1 MAGRF
6 VLPTGEIGDFCRRW
20 GITELAVFG
29 SAARG
34 ELTPASDV
42 DFLVTWGPARHWSL
56 VDHQSMEEELQRI
69 VGRSVDLVSRKAIEE
84 SENFVIRKHILASA
98 RTVYAA

>member
-1 MAGRF
+1 MAAPF
-6 VLPTGEIGDFCRRW
+6 EFPSDEIGAFCRRW
-20 GITELAVFG
+20 GIIELAVFG

-56 VDHQSMEEELQRI
+56 FDHQRMEEELEKI
-69 VGRSVDLVSRKAIEE
+69 VGRPVDLVSRKAIEE

-98 RTVYAA
+98 RSVYAA